1 MPSLA
6 LLHRKTLRTAL
17 HAWPLAVLALEIFLH
32 WQEANTSPLHVTP
45 LALAVAAGVL
55 LSGLVPLFARP
66 SRDTRLAA
74 GLAILLA
81 SIMVTPLGLQD
92 IPPLNKGSWLWT
104 ASPETLLHLL
114 NSGLAITVFY
124 HLTTTFPPRPH
135 PALPYLRTW
144 RGWLALYGLSVAWMV
159 MLVLSAAGWL
169 RMASLLLSAIWF
181 FLLMTGALRHLLQ
194 TARLSDPAYT
204 QSAQQA
210 RLLLFGLL
218 LAATPIILRLILY
231 ASGEGIMIPYEVAQA
246 MQIAIP
252 ISVAYATL
260 RLDLFGIDAAVRR
273 TLAYGTIFSF
283 LLAAYL
289 GFTLLLTRVL
299 LTNLPHL
306 QSAAIFGAL
315 LLSAVLFRPTY
326 HLLQQGMDRLLY
338 PERMRFQQ
346 EMAILHSKLQQ
357 VLSREQVLSLL
368 NKELPARLQAT
379 WGRLILA
386 PAPETPDPDK
396 PRPAWNTRLVIGQR
410 VLGRYWLGPRRSGL
424 AFDASERRQLQAL
437 LAQAALA
444 LAYAETLA
452 ELNRLNA
459 ELKQRVALQTER
471 VLDQER
477 ALAAAEE
484 RQRLARDLHDSVTQT
499 LFSLSLGARALRKLA
514 LQDPQA
520 AAEGLREQEIAAQQ
534 ALREMRALLAQLRSP
549 LPDDDLI
556 SALRQHC
563 EQLGQQTGLQV
574 ELHLPDSLA
583 VSHEQATALYY
594 IAREALHNVIKHSHT
609 HEATCTLQQLPD
621 VVSLTIEDRGQ
632 GFDVT
637 AAELNDGHL
646 GLQNMRQRAEN
657 LGGTLT
663 IASEPGKGTRITAQL
678 PIPPRSR

>member
-1 MPSLA
+1 MPSSA
-6 LLHRKTLRTAL
+6 LVHRRSLRTAL
-17 HAWPLAVLALEIFLH
+17 HAWPIAVLALEIFLH
-32 WQEANTSPLHVTP
+32 WQIASKSPLLVTP
-45 LALAVAAGVL
+45 LSLGVAAGVL
-55 LSGLVPLFARP
+55 FSGLVPLFARP
-66 SRDTRLAA
+66 SPDTRLAA

-81 SIMVTPLGLQD
+81 SIMVTPLGLKD
-92 IPPLNKGSWLWT
+92 LPPLNGGPWLWT

-114 NSGLAITVFY
+114 NSGVAITVAY
-124 HLTTTFPPRPH
+124 NLTTTFPPRPH
-135 PALPYLRTW
+135 PASPYVHTW
-144 RGWLALYGLSVAWMV
+144 RGWLALYGISVAWMV
-159 MLVLSAAGWL
+159 MLVLSPAGWL
-169 RMASLLLSAIWF
+169 RMASLLLNATWF
-181 FLLMTGALRHLLQ
+181 FLLVAGTLRNLLQ
-194 TARLSDPAYT
+194 TARLSDPVYT

-218 LAATPIILRLILY
+218 LAATPHVLRIILY
-231 ASGEGIMIPYEVAQA
+231 TSGEGIMIPYEVAQA

-260 RLDLFGIDAAVRR
+260 RLDLFGIDAALRR
-273 TLAYGTIFSF
+273 ALTYGTIFSF

-299 LTNLPHL
+299 LANLPHL

-326 HLLQQGMDRLLY
+326 QLLQQGMDRLLY
-338 PERMRFQQ
+338 PERIRFQQ

-368 NKELPARLQAT
+368 DEELPARLQAT
-379 WGRLILA
+379 WGRLALA

-396 PRPAWNTRLVIGQR
+396 PPPAWNTRLQIGQR

-424 AFDASERRQLQAL
+424 AYDANERRHLHAL

-484 RQRLARDLHDSVTQT
+484 RQRLARDLHDSVTQA
-499 LFSLSLGARALRKLA
+499 LFSISLGARALRKLA

-520 AAEGLREQEIAAQQ
+520 AAEGLREQEIAAQR
-534 ALREMRALLAQLRSP
+534 ALQEMRALLAQLRSP

-556 SALRQHC
+556 SALRKHC
-563 EQLGQQTGLQV
+563 AQLAQQTGLQV
-574 ELHLPDSLA
+574 RLDLPDSLTI
-583 VSHEQATALYY
+583 SHEQATALYY
-594 IAREALHNVIKHSHT
+594 IAREALHNVVKHGNT

-621 VVSLTIEDRGQ
+621 AVSLTVEDAGQ
-632 GFDVT
+632 GFEVA
-637 AAELNDGHL
+637 AAEGNNGHL
-646 GLQNMRQRAEN
+646 GLQNMRERAEN

-663 IASEPGKGTRITAQL
+663 ITSEPGKGTRITAQL
-678 PIPPRSR
+678 PIPPVSR